1 MIYLKLFWEFFK
13 IGLFTFGG
21 GYAMI
26 PLVKE
31 AVVDNVWLTEA
42 QFYDFLGVCESTPG
56 PIAINMATYVGSTQ
70 GGFLGSVLCTLGV
83 VLPSF
88 IIIVIVASV
97 LTKALESRVFQNC
110 LEGMKPVVMAL
121 ILSAGI
127 TLLATN
133 LGLQSVKVFKLDYIS
148 LIIFSLVSAFYFI
161 VKKIT
166 KKKVGPIALIL
177 FSALLGIIVCSI
189 AS

>member
-1 MIYLKLFWEFFK
+1 MIYLELFWEFFK

-31 AVVDNVWLTEA
+31 AVVDNLWLTEG
-42 QFYDFLGVCESTPG
+42 QFYDFIGVCESTPG

-70 GGFLGSVLCTLGV
+70 GGLLGSVLATLGV

-88 IIIVIVASV
+88 VIIVIVASV
-97 LTKALESRVFQNC
+97 LTKVLESRIFKNC

-127 TLLATN
+127 TLLAAN
-133 LGLQSVKVFKLDYIS
+133 LGLQSIEVFKLDYIS
-148 LIIFSLVSAFYFI
+148 LIIFIIIVAFYF
-161 VKKIT
+161 VLGKVT
-166 KKKVGPIALIL
+166 KKKIGPIPLIL
-177 FSALLGIIVCSI
+177 FSALLGIIICSLF
-189 AS
+189 